1 VIIKNEHLK
10 LHSVIMLE
18 LAEGTKKFMEY
29 LRQDRWPLDQDLNP
43 NRPEHEAEFWSF
55 NSNIQY

>member
-1 VIIKNEHLK
+1 
-10 LHSVIMLE
+10 MLE